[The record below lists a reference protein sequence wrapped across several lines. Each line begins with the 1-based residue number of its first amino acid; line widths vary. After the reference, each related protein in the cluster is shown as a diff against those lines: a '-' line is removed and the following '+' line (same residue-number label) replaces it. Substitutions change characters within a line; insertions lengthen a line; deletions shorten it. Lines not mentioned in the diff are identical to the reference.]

1 MLNELFPFQRIA
13 VNELHS
19 RVAIAQSNYSSF
31 KIPQVISLQA
41 PTGSGK
47 TIIMASL
54 IEDIFCGTENFPEEP
69 DAIFVW
75 LSDSPDLNQQ
85 SKNKIDTK
93 ADRISLSQCVLV
105 SDDTF
110 DQEMFDEGFI
120 YFLNTQK
127 LGKAGN
133 LSRISDSRQ
142 YTIWQTIENTAKN
155 KKMYFIIDEA
165 HRGMQGRQAG
175 LATTIMQRFIK
186 GSKEHNLSP
195 VPVLIGMSATA
206 DRFNTLV
213 GDTTSTLQKVVI
225 KPNDVRSS
233 GLLKDRIILTYPE
246 DPSKHSDMTVLQAAV
261 DEWKDKCRHWE
272 QYSKEQ
278 HEKNVNPVL
287 VIQVAAG
294 SDDNISATNLED
306 VVAKIEERF
315 GDRLKENEIVHTF
328 GSHGTLVINGLKVHH
343 VAPDEIAEDNRIRV
357 VLFKENLSTGWDCP
371 RAETMMSFRRAEDAT
386 YIAQLLGRMIRTP
399 LQRHILVDD
408 SLNEVRLFLPYFNR
422 DTVQSVVDELQN
434 EEGGEIPAVVDE
446 ESLGEHKYEKWTVHT
461 KRNRA
466 THPSQISIPNMEQ
479 AGELPKMTYS
489 YERVTKTHGIDQAQ
503 TAQTS
508 HTAQADNNLPTV
520 AANSDSANSAS
531 TVNTHNGQEAG
542 MQEAGNHD
550 IHDIQDSDRQRSFP
564 GLFLDREAVIKFIN
578 EQGFL
583 TYIVRN
589 VKINGYLKSL
599 FDLAG
604 LLTQYG
610 IYYEATNEVKRT
622 VTDMIRT
629 YAENLHRTGKYDELS
644 KHILEFKMSVHVFD
658 VFGEA
663 IHNYELLNMIEMS
676 DTDLDRQLRI
686 ADSKMGNYG
695 FSNIYGR
702 RFADVDNPYAFKIDC
717 ILFANDAECMNKL
730 NKYAEEKFHALND
743 AYRKYVVNKSEQ
755 CKKRYS
761 DIIRDGDCVSEH
773 NFSLPETYS
782 ERVAQDGKVY
792 TDHLLAN
799 EDGDAR
805 IKLNGWESAVLE
817 EEERRNDFVCWVRN
831 PSRKNWSL
839 CIPYKMN
846 GETKSVYPDFLI
858 VRSDSQLGYVLD
870 ILEPHSSEFKDN
882 LFKAKGL
889 AEYAEKEKR
898 IGRVQL
904 IRQSG
909 HHFKRLDMAKGM
921 IRQKVLGAI
930 NNEELDHLFD
940 EFGDFE

>member
-1 MLNELFPFQRIA
+1 MRNELFPFQRIA
-13 VNELHS
+13 VNELRS
-19 RVAIAQSNYSSF
+19 RVAMAQESYRNF
-31 KIPQVISLQA
+31 KVPQVISLQA

-75 LSDSPDLNQQ
+75 LSDSPDLNLQ

-93 ADRISLSQCVLV
+93 ADRISLSQCVMI
-105 SDDTF
+105 SDENF

-133 LSRISDSRQ
+133 LSRNSDLRQ
-142 YTIWQTIENTAKN
+142 YTIWQTIENTARN

-175 LATTIMQRFIK
+175 IATTIMQRFIK

-206 DRFNTLV
+206 ARFNALV
-213 GDTTSTLQKVVI
+213 GDTTSSLQKVVI
-225 KPNDVRSS
+225 KPSDVRSS
-233 GLLKDRIILTYPE
+233 GLLKERIILTYPE

-272 QYSKEQ
+272 QYSRVQ
-278 HEKNVNPVL
+278 HEKNVKPVL

-294 SDDNISATNLED
+294 SNTGNDDNISATNLED
-306 VVAKIEERF
+306 VVSKIEERL
-315 GDRLKENEIVHTF
+315 GSSLKENEIVHTF

-343 VAPDEIAEDNRIRV
+343 VAPDEITEDNRIRV
-357 VLFKENLSTGWDCP
+357 VLFKENLSTGWDCL

-399 LQRHILVDD
+399 LQRHILADD
-408 SLNEVRLFLPYFNR
+408 SLNEVRLFLPYFDR

-434 EEGGEIPAVVDE
+434 EEGGEIPAVVDG
-446 ESLGEHKYEKWTVHT
+446 ESLGERKYETWTVHT
-461 KRNRA
+461 RRNHV
-466 THPSQISIPNMEQ
+466 TNPSQILIPNVEQ
-479 AGELPKMTYS
+479 AGEQHKTSYS
-489 YERVTKTHGIDQAQ
+489 YERVISSNAPTN
-503 TAQTS
+503 
-508 HTAQADNNLPTV
+508 ADNDVN
-520 AANSDSANSAS
+520 NIAS
-531 TVNTHNGQEAG
+531 STTTNHNRQGTEAQSGQEA
-542 MQEAGNHD
+542 D
-550 IHDIQDSDRQRSFP
+550 KQRSFP

-610 IYYEATNEVKRT
+610 IYYEATNEVKKE
-622 VTDMIRT
+622 VTDMIRA
-629 YAENLHRTGKYDELS
+629 YVEDLHKHGKYNELS
-644 KHILEFKMSVHVFD
+644 KQVLEFKMSVHVFD

-695 FSNIYGR
+695 FSSIYGR
-702 RFADVDNPYAFKIDC
+702 RFADADNPYAFKIDC
-717 ILFANDAECMNKL
+717 ILFANDTECMSKL
-730 NKYAEEKFHALND
+730 NKYAENKFHALND

-782 ERVAQDGKVY
+782 ERVAQDGKIY

-799 EDGDAR
+799 EDGNAR
-805 IKLNGWESAVLE
+805 IKLNGWEAAVLE

-831 PSRKNWSL
+831 PSRKDWSL
-839 CIPYKMN
+839 CIPYRMN
-846 GETKSVYPDFLI
+846 GEIKSVYPDFLI

-904 IRQSG
+904 IRQSVWIWL
-909 HHFKRLDMAKGM
+909 KA
-921 IRQKVLGAI
+921 
-930 NNEELDHLFD
+930 
-940 EFGDFE
+940 

>member
-13 VNELHS
+13 VNELRS
-19 RVAIAQSNYSSF
+19 RVAMAQESYRNF
-31 KIPQVISLQA
+31 KVPQVISLQA

-54 IEDIFCGTENFPEEP
+54 MEDIFCGTENFPEEP

-75 LSDSPDLNQQ
+75 LSDSPDLNLQ

-93 ADRISLSQCVLV
+93 ADRISLSRCVMI
-105 SDDTF
+105 SDENF
-110 DQEMFDEGFI
+110 NQEMFDEGFI

-133 LSRISDSRQ
+133 LSRNSDSRQ
-142 YTIWQTIENTAKN
+142 YTIWQTIENTARN

-175 LATTIMQRFIK
+175 IATTIMQRFIK

-206 DRFNTLV
+206 ARFNALV
-213 GDTTSTLQKVVI
+213 GDTTSSLQKVVI
-225 KPNDVRSS
+225 KPSDVRSS
-233 GLLKDRIILTYPE
+233 GLLKERIILTYPE

-261 DEWKDKCRHWE
+261 DEWKDKCRHWA
-272 QYSKEQ
+272 QYSRGQ
-278 HEKNVNPVL
+278 HEENVKPVL

-294 SDDNISATNLED
+294 NDDNISATNLED
-306 VVAKIEERF
+306 VVSKIEERL
-315 GDRLKENEIVHTF
+315 GSSLKENEIVHTF

-343 VAPDEIAEDNRIRV
+343 VAPDEITEDNRIRV

-408 SLNEVRLFLPYFNR
+408 SLNEVRLFLPYFDR

-434 EEGGEIPAVVDE
+434 EEGGEIPAVVDG
-446 ESLGEHKYEKWTVHT
+446 ESLGERKYETLTVHT
-461 KRNRA
+461 RRNHV
-466 THPSQISIPNMEQ
+466 TNPSQILIPNVEQ
-479 AGELPKMTYS
+479 AGEQHKTSYS
-489 YERVTKTHGIDQAQ
+489 YERVTRPTN
-503 TAQTS
+503 
-508 HTAQADNNLPTV
+508 ADNNVNNT
-520 AANSDSANSAS
+520 ASSATTINNRQG
-531 TVNTHNGQEAG
+531 TEPQDGQEAV
-542 MQEAGNHD
+542 
-550 IHDIQDSDRQRSFP
+550 RQRSFP

-610 IYYEATNEVKRT
+610 IYYEATNEVKKE
-622 VTDMIRT
+622 VTDMIRA
-629 YAENLHRTGKYDELS
+629 YVEDLHKHGKYDELS
-644 KHILEFKMSVHVFD
+644 KQVLELKMSVHVFD

-702 RFADVDNPYAFKIDC
+702 RFADMDNPYSFKIDC
-717 ILFANDAECMNKL
+717 ILFANDTECMSKL
-730 NKYAEEKFHALND
+730 NKYAENKFHALND

-755 CKKRYS
+755 CKKIYS

-782 ERVAQDGKVY
+782 ERVAQDGKIY

-799 EDGDAR
+799 EDGNAR

-817 EEERRNDFVCWVRN
+817 EEERRNDFVCWFRN
-831 PSRKNWSL
+831 PPRKDWSL
-839 CIPYKMN
+839 CIPYRMN
-846 GETKSVYPDFLI
+846 GEIKSVYPDFLI

-909 HHFKRLDMAKGM
+909 HLFKRLDMAKGM

-940 EFGDFE
+940 EFGDF

>member
-1 MLNELFPFQRIA
+1 MRNELFPFQRIA
-13 VNELHS
+13 VNDLRS
-19 RVAIAQSNYSSF
+19 RVAVAQANYSGF

-69 DAIFVW
+69 EAIFVW
-75 LSDSPDLNQQ
+75 LSDSPDLNLQ

-93 ADRISLSQCVLV
+93 ADRISLSQCVMV
-105 SDDTF
+105 SDETF
-110 DQEMFDEGFI
+110 DQEMFDEGYI

-155 KKMYFIIDEA
+155 KKMYFIVDEA

-175 LATTIMQRFIK
+175 IATTIMQRFIK

-206 DRFNTLV
+206 ARFNTLV
-213 GDTTSTLQKVVI
+213 GDTTSSLQKVVI

-261 DEWKDKCRHWE
+261 DEWKDKCRHWD

-287 VIQVAAG
+287 VIQVAAANVNN
-294 SDDNISATNLED
+294 DDNISATNLED
-306 VVAKIEERF
+306 VVAKIEERL
-315 GDRLKENEIVHTF
+315 GDRLKEHEIVHTF

-343 VAPDEIAEDNRIRV
+343 VTPDEITEDNRIRV

-434 EEGGEIPAVVDE
+434 EEGGEIPTVIDD
-446 ESLGEHKYEKWTVHT
+446 ESLGEHKYETWTVHT
-461 KRNRA
+461 KRNPV
-466 THPSQISIPNMEQ
+466 THPSQIPIPNMEQ
-479 AGELPKMTYS
+479 AGDLPKTTYS
-489 YERVTKTHGIDQAQ
+489 YERVTKTQEVDRPDTPANI
-503 TAQTS
+503 
-508 HTAQADNNLPTV
+508 
-520 AANSDSANSAS
+520 NSDVHSGQAFQTGQSDQTNQAEQANQANNQANSAVPTVEDS
-531 TVNTHNGQEAG
+531 T
-542 MQEAGNHD
+542 
-550 IHDIQDSDRQRSFP
+550 DRQRSIP
-564 GLFLDREAVIKFIN
+564 GLFLDREAVIKYIN
-578 EQGFL
+578 GQGFL
-583 TYIVRN
+583 TYVVRN

-599 FDLAG
+599 YDLAG

-610 IYYEATNEVKRT
+610 IYSEANKEVKRDI
-622 VTDMIRT
+622 TDMIHA
-629 YAENLHRTGKYDELS
+629 YVEDLHRIGKYDELS
-644 KHILEFKMSVHVFD
+644 KQVLEFKMSVHVFD

-702 RFADVDNPYAFKIDC
+702 RFADDNNPYAFKIDC

-730 NKYAEEKFHALND
+730 NNYAEEKFHSLND
-743 AYRKYVVNKSEQ
+743 EYRKYVVNKSEQ

-782 ERVAQDGKVY
+782 ERVAEDGKVY

-799 EDGDAR
+799 EDGNAR

-817 EEERRNDFVCWVRN
+817 EEERRDDFVCWVRN
-831 PSRKNWSL
+831 PSRKPWSL

-858 VRSDSQLGYVLD
+858 VRSDSKLDYVLD

-889 AEYAEKEKR
+889 AEYAEKETR

-909 HHFKRLDMAKGM
+909 HHFKRLDMSKGM
-921 IRQKVLGAI
+921 IRQKVLSAI